1 MDPLTNQQDFQQALM
16 HHQAGRL
23 AQAEQL
29 YRKVLSQQPQHVDA
43 LHNLALLAH
52 QLGRNDAAIELI
64 QRAIALKPTAAEF
77 YCNLGDALGDAGR
90 SNEAVAAYR
99 QAIAL
104 RPNHAETYVNLGI
117 ILRAAGQ
124 LDEAIA
130 AYRQAISLKVN
141 FAEAY
146 TNLGNALREKGRLD
160 EAAAAHRR
168 AVDLRPDL
176 PEAHFNL
183 AIVLRDQHQ
192 IHQAITAFRRALA
205 LRPDYIHALTNLA
218 NELRNTG
225 ELDESIA
232 AYNRLLAI
240 RPNRAET
247 HSNLGLA
254 LEDAGRLDEAI
265 AEYRRGIALKPDLAG
280 AHSNLGMALL
290 LRGDW
295 QQGWP
300 EYEWRLQI
308 SDASQDKPG
317 APRWDGRELNGRTI
331 LLFAE
336 QGLGDTIHFI
346 RYLPRVAQFGGRVL
360 VEAPEP
366 LIRLLRQ
373 LPGAEQ
379 WIPKGQPLPRFDVQ
393 CPLMSLPGIF
403 GTTPSTI
410 PPLND
415 LLRPDPELAE
425 AWRRRMRQKPPGLNV
440 GLAWAGSTKHKN
452 DRNRSIPLSLLAPL
466 AAPGVQFYS
475 LQKGDAAA
483 QATQASGQMSITDWT
498 QELHDFA
505 DTAALIDHL
514 DLIISV
520 DTAVAHLSAA
530 MGKPTWLLLPFV
542 PDWRWL
548 RDREDTPWYPSMR
561 LFRQTKI
568 GDWPGVIQRA
578 AGALADLAARKPIC

>member
-1 MDPLTNQQDFQQALM
+1 MDPLANQQDFQQALL
-16 HHQAGRL
+16 HHQVGRL
-23 AQAEQL
+23 AEAEQL
-29 YRKVLSQQPQHVDA
+29 YRKVLSQQPEHVDA
-43 LHNLALLAH
+43 LHNLGLLAH

-64 QRAIALKPTAAEF
+64 QCAIALKPTVAEF

-90 SNEAVAAYR
+90 SKEAIAAYR
-99 QAIAL
+99 QAIVL
-104 RPNHAETYVNLGI
+104 RPNHAETYGNLGV
-117 ILRAAGQ
+117 ILRAAGR
-124 LDEAIA
+124 LDDAIA
-130 AYRQAISLKVN
+130 AYRQAISLKPN

-168 AVDLRPDL
+168 AVDLRPGL

-183 AIVLRDQHQ
+183 GIVLKDQNQ
-192 IHQAITAFRRALA
+192 VQEAITAFRRAVS
-205 LRPDYIHALTNLA
+205 LRPDYIRALTNLA

-240 RPNRAET
+240 RPTRAET

-300 EYEWRLQI
+300 EYEWRFQVP
-308 SDASQDKPG
+308 DTTQDKPV
-317 APRWDGRELNGRTI
+317 APRWDGGELNGRTL

-346 RYLPRVAQFGGRVL
+346 RYLPRVAQYGGRVL
-360 VEAPEP
+360 IEAPEP

-379 WIPKGQPLPRFDVQ
+379 WIPKGQPLPQFDVQ

-425 AWRRRMRQKPPGLNV
+425 AWHRRLQQQPPGLRV
-440 GLAWAGSTKHKN
+440 GLAWAGSKKHKN

-475 LQKGDAAA
+475 LQKGDATA

-505 DTAALIDHL
+505 DTAALIDQL

-568 GDWPGVIQRA
+568 GDWPDVIQRA